1 MTTKLSHIWTAI
13 FTRKDRKQKEQ
24 GSGKVRKTCCHTKIT
39 ERLLYAEMDISPVI
53 LIYVFWFLDL
63 SDLAKAAGTCF
74 VWWNVI
80 KRYCLMEN
88 DWEELDLSGT
98 GKQYCSIPRR
108 AFRSL
113 RYLNLALTH
122 YNSYRLVFVNA

>member
-1 MTTKLSHIWTAI
+1 M
-13 FTRKDRKQKEQ
+13 
-24 GSGKVRKTCCHTKIT
+24 RKTCCRTKIS

-98 GKQYCSIPRR
+98 
-108 AFRSL
+108 
-113 RYLNLALTH
+113 
-122 YNSYRLVFVNA
+122 

>member
-13 FTRKDRKQKEQ
+13 FTRKDSKQKEQ
-24 GSGKVRKTCCHTKIT
+24 GSGKVRKTCCHTKII

-98 GKQYCSIPRR
+98 
-108 AFRSL
+108 
-113 RYLNLALTH
+113 
-122 YNSYRLVFVNA
+122 